1 MNRVSLNYLDRFQ
14 ENIADASAHL
24 QRLVRLHSAD
34 HQVSSISLEGSLV
47 GIAIAYLRFTGDSA
61 TTYLSEIVVDIALGL
76 GNLPEDF
83 PIGKVSPSADAIKL
97 LICDYKSS
105 RQLLGPALSALN
117 VLMSG
122 EIPEARMAGFAF
134 SEAIKHYSELLVY
147 EDRRRSDS
155 KNDFLGFI
163 DSFLISIANGHD
175 YDLDALTLPPPPAV
189 PKLPLSQFPR
199 SPDRSITRS
208 PTSSAVRRLL
218 QNTEGFER
226 VSPASVR
233 EAWDLGVRLRRR
245 MDLDISIRPLEQEWY
260 MADCLRQEM
269 IEYPDYLPALQS
281 CLGVLQD
288 FYQRDA
294 RPEAD
299 LIESKVRP
307 CLRSA
312 YRQRVIEFTVDFVRG
327 FLAEEIKQS
336 E

>member
-1 MNRVSLNYLDRFQ
+1 MNRVSVNYLDRFQ
-14 ENIADASAHL
+14 ENIADASSHL
-24 QRLVRLHSAD
+24 RRLIRLHSD
-34 HQVSSISLEGSLV
+34 DDQVVAISLEGSLV
-47 GIAIAYLRFTGDSA
+47 GIAIAYLRFTGDIA
-61 TTYLSEIVVDIALGL
+61 DTHLSEIVVDIALGL
-76 GNLPEDF
+76 KTLPEAC
-83 PIGKVSPSADAIKL
+83 PIGKVSPSADALKL
-97 LICDYKSS
+97 LIVEYKSS
-105 RQLLGPALSALN
+105 RQLLGAALSALN
-117 VLMSG
+117 VLLSA
-122 EIPEARMAGFAF
+122 EIPEARMSGLAF
-134 SEAIKHYSELLVY
+134 SDAIKHFTELLVY
-147 EDRRRSDS
+147 EDRRSHAS
-155 KNDFLGFI
+155 KKDFLVFI
-163 DSFLISIANGHD
+163 DSFLVAIANGD
-175 YDLDALTLPPPPAV
+175 EYDLDALTLPPPPAV
-189 PKLPLSQFPR
+189 PQLPLSKFPR

-226 VSPASVR
+226 VSTASVR

-260 MADCLRQEM
+260 MADCLREEM

-288 FYQRDA
+288 FYHRDA